1 MNIEQNNLHK
11 TNFMLKKL
19 HSKKEDRTIQQLLYN
34 ETRNVVRPR
43 ELLASLI

>member
-1 MNIEQNNLHK
+1 MNIEQNNLPK
-11 TNFMLKKL
+11 TNFIMKRLQ
-19 HSKKEDRTIQQLLYN
+19 SKKEDLTIQQLLYN